1 MGLSGSLNLI
11 PQIKKMKA
19 LLFSA
24 CLLLAGHICFAQHET
39 SIDYVSFYKTCDSLN
54 SLNKLI
60 ELDQGIVQQLKQ
72 VDKKT
77 PYNFFANALDFIEKN
92 QFQEASIFYQ
102 IGVVRQTYYIEV
114 NKNYA
119 PNDDWMVAES
129 MKTISGKKLLLYLQ
143 SDPNNYLHVL
153 GLATDYCNKN
163 DYLFSSKLNYPDNY
177 QNAIKKIKDLQADIS
192 KNKEQFKKNWEAER
206 AQLLAKKV

>member
-1 MGLSGSLNLI
+1 
-11 PQIKKMKA
+11 MKA

-24 CLLLAGHICFAQHET
+24 CLLLTGLSCVAQHEI

-54 SLNKLI
+54 SLKKLI
-60 ELDQGIVQQLKQ
+60 ELDQGIIQQLKQ

-102 IGVVRQTYYIEV
+102 IGVVRQAYYIEV

-163 DYLFSSKLNYPDNY
+163 DYQFSSKMNYPDKY
-177 QNAIKKIKDLQADIS
+177 QNAINKLKDLQADIS
-192 KNKEQFKKNWEAER
+192 KNKEELKKNWEAER

>member
-1 MGLSGSLNLI
+1 
-11 PQIKKMKA
+11 MKA

-24 CLLLAGHICFAQHET
+24 CLLLTGLSCVAQHET
-39 SIDYVSFYKTCDSLN
+39 SINYVSFYKTCDSLN
-54 SLNKLI
+54 SLKKII
-60 ELDQGIVQQLKQ
+60 ELDKELVQQLKQ
-72 VDKKT
+72 VDKKK
-77 PYNFFANALDFIEKN
+77 PYNFFSNALDFIEKN

-102 IGVVRQTYYIEV
+102 VGVIRQSYYIEV

-129 MKTISGKKLLLYLQ
+129 MKAVSGKKLLLYLQ

-163 DYLFSSKLNYPDNY
+163 DYQFSPKLNYPDNY
-177 QNAIKKIKDLQADIS
+177 QNAIQKLKDLQDNIS
-192 KNKEQFKKNWEAER
+192 KNKEQFKKDWEEER